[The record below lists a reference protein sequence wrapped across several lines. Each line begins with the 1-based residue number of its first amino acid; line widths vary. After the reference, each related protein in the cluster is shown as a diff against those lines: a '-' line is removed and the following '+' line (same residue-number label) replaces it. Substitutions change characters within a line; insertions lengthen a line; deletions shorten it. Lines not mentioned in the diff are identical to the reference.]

1 MAARVS
7 IRHFLRLGAALW
19 LLALPEGFLAG
30 AGLPDARQ
38 QYLQGK
44 YEECITACETAM
56 ASGARSE
63 DWPLLLQQ
71 AQMTLGRYP
80 DALATVTNALAR
92 TRSSVRLRWALYEAW
107 KANGD
112 PAAARRQLEDID
124 QLAGSRMWA
133 YSDAPNIVAL
143 GRTALALGADPR
155 LVLERF
161 FDEARRLAP
170 ESRDAVLA
178 AGELALAKQDYAL
191 AASTFRAALQKNPD
205 DPDFHY
211 GVARACESSSRPDL
225 VRSLERALQRNPR
238 HVPSLLLL
246 AEHQIDAED
255 YAGAEVTIDRILE
268 VNPWQPEAW
277 ACRSVIHH
285 LHGRKAEEEAARD
298 KALHFAPA
306 NPAVDHLIGRKL
318 SQKYRF
324 AEGAEHQRTALGF
337 EGTHLPSLL
346 QLAQDFLRLGYDTQG
361 WQLAKIAHQ
370 RDGYDITAFNLVT
383 LHDTL
388 TNYTVLT
395 NDNFIVRMSHREAAV
410 YGDRVLDLLAS
421 AAATL
426 TAKYGAT
433 LERPVVVEL
442 FSNQRD
448 FAVRTFGMPDNPG
461 FLGVCFGHVITAN
474 SPSAQSHPV
483 NWEAVLWHEFT
494 HVVTLQLTK
503 NKMPRWLSEGISVF
517 EERQQHPTWGQQF
530 SPRFREM
537 ILGDDLRPVGELSGA
552 FLAPKTPIDL
562 EFAYFES
569 SLVVEFLVD
578 RFGLGALREVLAD
591 LAADRPIAEALAART
606 RPMPELETE
615 FATYARA
622 RAEAW
627 GPNLDWRRPPVA
639 VSSDRANYWELRHRS
654 QRLLD
659 EQQWAEAIEPLET
672 LVRHLPGQQGADS
685 AYAGLAL
692 VHRKLG
698 DTNAEVAALKE
709 WTKHDP
715 ETPDAPLRLMEL
727 ASALGDWEELHRS
740 AERLLAIRPMLPQ
753 PHRALAQASE
763 ATGKLDEAEAAWTR
777 LLELDPADPA
787 EAHFRLA
794 TLLHRRGDPA
804 ARRHVLQA
812 LEEAPRHREA
822 LALLLALQK
831 TAPAPVPDPRPRSA
845 ADSLVLP

>member
-1 MAARVS
+1 MASRLS
-7 IRHFLRLGAALW
+7 IRHFLGLGAALW
-19 LLALPEGFLAG
+19 LPALPGGFLAA
-30 AGLPDARQ
+30 AGLADARQ

-44 YEECITACETAM
+44 YEECLATCETAL
-56 ASGARSE
+56 AGGARSE
-63 DWPLLLQQ
+63 EWPLLLQQ
-71 AQMTLGRYP
+71 SQMTLGRYP

-92 TRSSVRLRWALYEAW
+92 ARSSVRLRWALHEAW

-112 PAAARRQLEDID
+112 PAAARRQLEEID
-124 QLAGSRMWA
+124 QLAGARMWA
-133 YSDAPNIVAL
+133 YSDAPNVVTL

-161 FDEARRLAP
+161 YDAARRAAP
-170 ESRDAVLA
+170 ELRDAVLA
-178 AGELALAKQDYAL
+178 AGDLALAKQDHDL
-191 AASTFRAALQKNPD
+191 AARTFRAALQKNPD

-225 VRSLERALQRNPR
+225 VRSLEHALQRNPR

-246 AEHQIDAED
+246 TEHQIDAED
-255 YAGAEVTIDRILE
+255 YAGAEATIDRILE
-268 VNPWQPEAW
+268 INPWHPEAW

-285 LHGRKAEEEAARD
+285 LHGRKEEERAARE

-337 EGTHLPSLL
+337 DGAHLPSLL
-346 QLAQDFLRLGYDTQG
+346 QLALDFLRLGYDTQG

-388 TNYTVLT
+388 TNYAALT
-395 NDNFIVRMSHREAAV
+395 NDQFIVRMNRREAAV
-410 YGDRVLDLLAS
+410 YGDRVLDLLTR
-421 AAATL
+421 AATTL

-474 SPSAQSHPV
+474 SPAAQSHPV

-503 NKMPRWLSEGISVF
+503 NKMPRWLSEGFSVL
-517 EERQQHPTWGQQF
+517 EERQHHPTWGQQF
-530 SPRFREM
+530 NPRFREM
-537 ILGDDLRPVGELSGA
+537 ILGDDLRPIGELSAA
-552 FLAPKTPIDL
+552 FLSPKTPLDL

-569 SLVVEFLVD
+569 SLVVEFLVE

-591 LAADRPIAEALAART
+591 LAADRPIAEALATRT
-606 RPMPELETE
+606 RPLPELEKE
-615 FATYARA
+615 FAAYARA

-627 GPNLDWRRPPVA
+627 GPDLDWRPPPVA
-639 VSSDRANYWELRHRS
+639 VSSARPNYWELRHRAE
-654 QRLLD
+654 RLLT
-659 EQQWAEAIEPLET
+659 EQRWAEAIEPLQT
-672 LVRHLPGQQGADS
+672 LRQRLPQQQGADS

-692 VHRKLG
+692 AHRQLG
-698 DTNAEVAALKE
+698 DTNAELAALRQWAE
-709 WTKHDP
+709 HDTGTP
-715 ETPDAPLRLMEL
+715 EAPLRLMEL
-727 ASALGDWEELHRS
+727 ASATGDWEELRRN
-740 AERLLAIRPMLPQ
+740 ADRLLAIRPMLPQ
-753 PHRALAQASE
+753 LHRALAQAGE
-763 ATGKLDEAEAAWTR
+763 ATGRPAEAEAAWTR
-777 LLELDPADPA
+777 LLRLDPADPA
-787 EAHFRLA
+787 EAHFHLA
-794 TLLHRRGDPA
+794 RLLHQRGDPS
-804 ARRHVLQA
+804 ARRHLLQA

-822 LALLLALQK
+822 LALLLTLET
-831 TAPAPVPDPRPRSA
+831 TAPAPR
-845 ADSLVLP
+845 